1 MGRGAVRQTA
11 GGQLAARTVQCQG
24 GELLAIMDEQERGCT
39 VLQGDGGGAGPL
51 AAYAGLWQGKGR

>member
-11 GGQLAARTVQCQG
+11 GGLAARTVQCQG

-39 VLQGDGGGAGPL
+39 VLQGDGGGAGHL
-51 AAYAGLWQGKGR
+51 ASCAELWQGKGR

>member
-1 MGRGAVRQTA
+1 MGRDAVQQTA

-39 VLQGDGGGAGPL
+39 VLQGGGGAGPL
-51 AAYAGLWQGKGR
+51 AACAGLWQGKGR